1 MWVEETKNGK
11 FKFVE
16 RYTDYI
22 TGKQKKVSVTLD
34 KNTPKSRKLAME
46 MLNKK
51 IKTNAP
57 IVQKETTLGE
67 LVEKYRVY
75 QEKVVKG
82 STCIRN
88 YYSTKAIADILG
100 TDTLLSR
107 INASYVMDCLINTD
121 KSPTTLNGY
130 LKRFRAMINWAY
142 KNDIIDDISFLAKI
156 ENFKE
161 EQTKRERIEDKFLEP
176 NEVNTLIK
184 NIQKRNCW
192 HWYYLT
198 QFLLLSGLRI
208 GEAVALTLNDIDID
222 ERIISVTKTYDFHTN
237 RITSPKTRCSIREVY
252 MQDELLELAK
262 KSISYF
268 KELKLLHEVNN
279 DLLFTNLSGSRVEYY
294 SFEKFLRENSRNIDK
309 QVTAHILRH
318 THASLLLA
326 EGVSVDTISRRLGH
340 ENSKITREIYLHV
353 TEKLKQNDNLA
364 IKNVKLL

>member
-34 KNTPKSRKLAME
+34 KNTPKNRKLAME

-51 IKTNAP
+51 IKNNAP
-57 IVQKETTLGE
+57 VIQKEMTLGE
-67 LVEKYRVY
+67 LVEKYRAY

-82 STCIRN
+82 STVKRN
-88 YYSTKAIADILG
+88 YFSTQKISEILG

-107 INASYVMDCLINTD
+107 INASYVIECLLNTD

-142 KNDIIDDISFLAKI
+142 KNDIMDDISFLAKI

-161 EQTKRERIEDKFLEP
+161 DKTKRERIEDKFLEHD
-176 NEVNTLIK
+176 EANTLIT
-184 NIQKRNCW
+184 NIKKSNCW
-192 HWYYLT
+192 HWYYFT

-208 GEAVALTLNDIDID
+208 GEAVALTIDDIDLE
-222 ERIISVTKTYDFHTN
+222 ERIINVTKTYDIHTSQ
-237 RITSPKTRCSIREVY
+237 ITTPKTRCSIREVY
-252 MQDELLELAK
+252 MQDELLDIVK

-268 KELKLLHEVNN
+268 KELKSLHDKEN
-279 DLLFTNLSGSRVEYY
+279 DLLFTSPTGSRVEYN
-294 SFEKFLRENSRNIDK
+294 SFEKFLRENSKNIDK
-309 QVTAHILRH
+309 RVTAHILRH
-318 THASLLLA
+318 THASFLLA
-326 EGVSVDTISRRLGH
+326 EGISVDTISRRLGH

-353 TEKLKQNDNLA
+353 TEKLKENDNLA
-364 IKNVKLL
+364 IKNIKLL